1 MAAKAAVRAR
11 SVTMA
16 ASAASATLLA
26 LILMS
31 TASAAARVSRSRA
44 VVGEDGGYSGV
55 TVRISDDVPE
65 EDCADII
72 QNLKV
77 GNHPPL
83 RQIRKRSSLNPNSLV
98 LEKLQTTHT
107 ALSIVTVQPMISC
120 RERGRSE

>member
-1 MAAKAAVRAR
+1 MAATAAVRAR

-77 GNHPPL
+77 GPTSAA
-83 RQIRKRSSLNPNSLV
+83 IRTYPDSLV
-98 LEKLQTTHT
+98 LERLQTTHT
-107 ALSIVTVQPMISC
+107 AWSLLWN
-120 RERGRSE
+120 R

>member
-1 MAAKAAVRAR
+1 MAVRAR
-11 SVTMA
+11 FLEMA
-16 ASAASATLLA
+16 AASASATLLA
-26 LILMS
+26 LMLIS
-31 TASAAARVSRSRA
+31 AAASAAAAGRMPSRSRA

-98 LEKLQTTHT
+98 LEKLQTIHT
-107 ALSIVTVQPMISC
+107 AWSLLWN
-120 RERGRSE
+120 

>member
-1 MAAKAAVRAR
+1 MP
-11 SVTMA
+11 
-16 ASAASATLLA
+16 
-26 LILMS
+26 
-31 TASAAARVSRSRA
+31 SRSRA

-98 LEKLQTTHT
+98 LEKLPTTHT

>member
-1 MAAKAAVRAR
+1 MATMAVRAQF
-11 SVTMA
+11 VTMA
-16 ASAASATLLA
+16 MSVASAMLLA
-26 LILMS
+26 LMLMS
-31 TASAAARVSRSRA
+31 TASAASMPSRSRA

-83 RQIRKRSSLNPNSLV
+83 RQIRKLN
-98 LEKLQTTHT
+98 T
-107 ALSIVTVQPMISC
+107 
-120 RERGRSE
+120 

>member
-1 MAAKAAVRAR
+1 MATMAVRAQF
-11 SVTMA
+11 VTMA
-16 ASAASATLLA
+16 MSVASATLLA
-26 LILMS
+26 LMLMS
-31 TASAAARVSRSRA
+31 TAASAAAAGRMPSRSRA

-77 GNHPPL
+77 GNPPPL

-98 LEKLQTTHT
+98 L
-107 ALSIVTVQPMISC
+107 
-120 RERGRSE
+120 